1 MSGVISPNPKFLGTD
16 NNNEPVVGGKLFTYI
31 SGTTTKQTT
40 YNSSVI
46 TAGNANSNPVIMD
59 SAGRATVFLDPTLA
73 YKFVFAPSTDTD
85 PPVSPYWTVDGIS
98 ESVTTNLEVTGTA
111 GETIA
116 VGEHVY
122 LSDGTGG
129 LTAGRWYLTDADLAY
144 KSSSAAALGVSLS
157 ALSAGQS
164 GLIRTDGIYDA
175 ASGLS
180 AGSIYYLSGTA
191 GAITSAAPSTNPRI
205 VAQAY
210 STTAY
215 KILYQT
221 AASTD
226 VDISGTAGENLT
238 LNDCAYMSD
247 GSGGK
252 TSGRWYQA
260 DPANTYSSSKA
271 AALGFVTATVT
282 TGNAATIRT
291 SGRLTG
297 FAGLTTS
304 SVYYVSTTGAITATP
319 PAEPAAVGVAD
330 STTSLIVKPPN
341 ITPYRGIIFYDH
353 TASSGATG
361 GGTDIVSTTIPANA
375 ISAAGRMLRFVAHG
389 TTAAN
394 GNNKTM
400 TFSFGGST
408 FFTFPTFAANAFFWT
423 LNIELFRQATSSAQ
437 TMTMTLIVASAAGA
451 DTVYKSRTTGT
462 KDLTTALAI
471 KATII
476 SGTALGD
483 ITFDDGYV
491 EIPFTV

>member
-46 TAGNANSNPVIMD
+46 SPGNANSNPVVMD

-73 YKFVFAPSTDTD
+73 YKFVFSPSTDTD

-191 GAITSAAPSTNPRI
+191 GAITSAVPSTNARI

-210 STTAY
+210 SSTAF
-215 KILYQT
+215 KILYQSSST
-221 AASTD
+221 AATF
-226 VDISGTAGENLT
+226 VSGVAGENLT
-238 LNDCAYMSD
+238 LNDCVYMSD

-252 TSGRWYQA
+252 TTGRWYQA
-260 DPANTYSSSKA
+260 DADLPYGSVN
-271 AALGFVTATVT
+271 ALSTGFVAATVT
-282 TGNAATIRT
+282 TGSDCSVQKTGRI
-291 SGRLTG
+291 SGFSALT
-297 FAGLTTS
+297 AGAK
-304 SVYYVSTTGAITATP
+304 YYISGTAGAITATAP
-319 PAEPAAVGVAD
+319 TNAVLMAVADTTTSIVLVPVPSFSPIRLAVDTSSVGNGAGVLTTLHTYTLVGTTLATNSNVIKYHSRGFLANNANAKTLNFVFGATTLPIINAAV
-330 STTSLIVKPPN
+330 
-341 ITPYRGIIFYDH
+341 ITNSYYDMYAYVVRTGAATQTIYATLVFSGGI
-353 TASSGATG
+353 
-361 GGTDIVSTTIPANA
+361 
-375 ISAAGRMLRFVAHG
+375 AAQT
-389 TTAAN
+389 TTATETLSGDVVIKCQGN
-394 GNNKTM
+394 GAGASDVTQ
-400 TFSFGGST
+400 TFSH
-408 FFTFPTFAANAFFWT
+408 
-423 LNIELFRQATSSAQ
+423 
-437 TMTMTLIVASAAGA
+437 
-451 DTVYKSRTTGT
+451 
-462 KDLTTALAI
+462 
-471 KATII
+471 I
-476 SGTALGD
+476 SM
-483 ITFDDGYV
+483 
-491 EIPFTV
+491 E

>member
-16 NNNEPVVGGKLFTYI
+16 NNNDPVVGGKLFTYI
-31 SGTTTKQTT
+31 SGTTTKQST
-40 YNSSVI
+40 YSNSTLS
-46 TAGNANSNPVIMD
+46 TPNSNPVVMD

-191 GAITSAAPSTNPRI
+191 GAITSAVPSTNARI

-210 STTAY
+210 SSTAF
-215 KILYQT
+215 KILYQSS
-221 AASTD
+221 STSATF
-226 VDISGTAGENLT
+226 VSGVAGENLT
-238 LNDCAYMSD
+238 LNDCAYLSD

-252 TSGRWYQA
+252 TTGRWYKA
-260 DPANTYSSSKA
+260 DSDLPYGSVN
-271 AALGFVTATVT
+271 ALSTGFVAATVT
-282 TGNAATIRT
+282 SGNDCSIQKNGRV
-291 SGRLTG
+291 SGFSALT
-297 FAGLTTS
+297 
-304 SVYYVSTTGAITATP
+304 
-319 PAEPAAVGVAD
+319 
-330 STTSLIVKPPN
+330 
-341 ITPYRGIIFYDH
+341 
-353 TASSGATG
+353 
-361 GGTDIVSTTIPANA
+361 
-375 ISAAGRMLRFVAHG
+375 
-389 TTAAN
+389 
-394 GNNKTM
+394 
-400 TFSFGGST
+400 
-408 FFTFPTFAANAFFWT
+408 
-423 LNIELFRQATSSAQ
+423 
-437 TMTMTLIVASAAGA
+437 AGA
-451 DTVYKSRTTGT
+451 KYY
-462 KDLTTALAI
+462 
-471 KATII
+471 I
-476 SGTALGD
+476 SGTAGSITATAPTNAVLMAVADTTTSIVMVSVPSFSPIRINVDKSSVGNSAGALTTLHTYTLVGGTLATDANAIRYFGRGYFNANANAKTLNFVFGATTVAIVNAVVLNNIYWDMDVFIVRTGAATQDMYITLNYFGASITTKSTPTETLSGD
-483 ITFDDGYV
+483 IVIKFQGNGAGASDVTQTFSHISI
-491 EIPFTV
+491 E